1 MATLRKRLIDFV
13 CASRRRHCYDV
24 PEMKRKLHQC
34 LLGLSLL
41 VIVPGAILGVLIA
54 VGAIGSGI
62 QSGFSLT
69 DFIAIPLL
77 LVPSFLGWWGARLF
91 FRLYAGFLARVR
103 RALFW
108 FYTVVTIYC
117 GMWLISTFSRDGT
130 TGSIFAPQ
138 EQTIGFL
145 LLLLPLLIVAFM
157 SPDELPDHTDNNDNT
172 QRAGSSDGM

>member
-1 MATLRKRLIDFV
+1 
-13 CASRRRHCYDV
+13 
-24 PEMKRKLHQC
+24 MKRKLHQC

-41 VIVPGAILGVLIA
+41 VIVLGAILGVLIA

-62 QSGFSLT
+62 QSGFSPT

-77 LVPSFLGWWGARLF
+77 LVPSVLGWWGARLF

-108 FYTVVTIYC
+108 FYTAVTVYC

-130 TGSIFAPQ
+130 TGTIFAPQ
-138 EQTIGFL
+138 EQAIGFII
-145 LLLLPLLIVAFM
+145 LLLPFLTVTFM
-157 SPDELPDHTDNNDNT
+157 SPDELPAHTDNNNDAQQVGTSN
-172 QRAGSSDGM
+172 GG